1 MTDKKIVLQESE
13 LPRQWYNIMADMP
26 TPMEPPLHPGTGQP
40 VGPDDLAPI
49 FPMPLI
55 LQEVSQERFIDIPE
69 EVLEKYLIW
78 RPTPLYRAFG
88 LEKYLDTPACE
99 HSYQDG
105 DHCPDGN
112 AIING
117 NSDKPDNLYTHT
129 GIGLFIGGRS

>member
-1 MTDKKIVLQESE
+1 MADKKIVLQESE

-69 EVLEKYLIW
+69 EVLEKQEWDDSFMSQLAGVVMYLGSAPSAIGMA
-78 RPTPLYRAFG
+78 RELILVG
-88 LEKYLDTPACE
+88 EKL
-99 HSYQDG
+99 
-105 DHCPDGN
+105 
-112 AIING
+112 
-117 NSDKPDNLYTHT
+117 
-129 GIGLFIGGRS
+129 